1 MRITAVESRRMKH
14 MDHAGYSGRND
25 SSQACRQRRTVQI
38 ALTIACGAL
47 WLVPATDSS
56 AAEPEVS
63 IVWESGKDGYHTYRI
78 PAVLTAANG
87 DLLAFCEGRRNS
99 ARDHGNLDLLQ
110 KRSTD
115 GGRTWSE
122 QEVIHEEGGEEEIT
136 IGNPCPVLDRETGV
150 LWMPFTRNNDHV
162 FMMHSDDHGETW
174 SEPADITQDVKRDD
188 WGWYAT
194 GPGVGIQ
201 LTVGDHAGRL
211 VIPCDHRSKEYDCG
225 SHVIYS
231 DDHGKTWT
239 LSENTVYPGSNEC
252 QVVELADGRL
262 MLNSRMQSSRE
273 TGQRGVSFSDDG
285 GETWSPLSQESGL
298 KDPAVQASFLRLKL
312 EPGQR
317 GNVLLF
323 SNPDVP
329 QRVERGRRVDL
340 TVRASFDEAET
351 WPHARLLHPG
361 PAAYSCLVALP
372 EDNIGC
378 LYEAGDE
385 NAYETI
391 RFARFN
397 LDWLTGE

>member
-262 MLNSRMQSSRE
+262 MLNSRMQNSRE

-298 KDPAVQASFLRLKL
+298 KDPVVQASFLRLKL

-329 QRVERGRRVDL
+329 QSVERGRRVDL

-385 NAYETI
+385 NAYQTI

>member
-239 LSENTVYPGSNEC
+239 LSQNTVYPGSNEC

-262 MLNSRMQSSRE
+262 MLNSRMQNSRE

-298 KDPAVQASFLRLKL
+298 KDPVVQASFLRLKL

-385 NAYETI
+385 NAYQTI